1 MKIQFVEI
9 RCYLSWNRY
18 PVSNNFC
25 DVLKIYKN
33 IQHTFW
39 TFCYCRKEVTS
50 NKNITSSDL
59 FSSMQLFYCSFLYEG
74 CQLICWIMHFELILI
89 VKVIGIAFK
98 KNTLPL
104 SLTAINKL
112 SRVNILHL
120 FTMLKLSDRFHISIN
135 WWINNEIL
143 NFFQSIVL
151 NFTCMFFSH

>member
-1 MKIQFVEI
+1 MFLKFIKTYNIPFEHFVIAERKLQVIKILQVQI
-9 RCYLSWNRY
+9 YLA
-18 PVSNNFC
+18 VCNF
-25 DVLKIYKN
+25 
-33 IQHTFW
+33 
-39 TFCYCRKEVTS
+39 
-50 NKNITSSDL
+50 
-59 FSSMQLFYCSFLYEG
+59 FYCSFLYEG

-89 VKVIGIAFK
+89 VKVIGSALK

-143 NFFQSIVL
+143 NFFPIYRFEFYVYV
-151 NFTCMFFSH
+151 FFSLKKASKSDESNDFVLYNPK

>member
-1 MKIQFVEI
+1 MFLKFIKTYNIPFEHFVITQRKLQVIKILQVQI
-9 RCYLSWNRY
+9 YLA
-18 PVSNNFC
+18 VCNF
-25 DVLKIYKN
+25 
-33 IQHTFW
+33 
-39 TFCYCRKEVTS
+39 
-50 NKNITSSDL
+50 
-59 FSSMQLFYCSFLYEG
+59 FYCSFLYEG

-151 NFTCMFFSH
+151 NFTCMFFSHYKNFKKWWK